1 MQGGKIRAIFNL
13 SSNYLLMQLYLNT
26 ILKILCLHVKKQ
38 RFAIYTQLSCG
49 PTTEFQSGYGLDLH
63 LDSFLFQ
70 HFCWI

>member
-1 MQGGKIRAIFNL
+1 MQGGKIWAIFNL

-49 PTTEFQSGYGLDLH
+49 PTTEFQSG
-63 LDSFLFQ
+63 
-70 HFCWI
+70 

>member
-1 MQGGKIRAIFNL
+1 MQGGKIRTIFNL

-49 PTTEFQSGYGLDLH
+49 PTTEIVGAPHQPKNVNSRH
-63 LDSFLFQ
+63 P
-70 HFCWI
+70 